1 MADLKPSVK
10 PAKGRSKA
18 HGKLTKAMRD
28 SIEGVA
34 RSLIFKIDHHVPL
47 VTARSL
53 IDRGL
58 IEVSGEKPLP
68 EWSSLKSLSL
78 YRLTPDGVLALGVF
92 APMLRD
98 RLLMDEKDAQI
109 HKQLEIVAPEIYR
122 FLRNTPRWGHQTR
135 FAAALREKQVLASGS
150 MVLAGPFM
158 NELNLQ
164 ILDQDLNTAEAL
176 VSRLRSMK
184 DEISLIKAEQVRLC
198 EEAELAGDD
207 LMVRALCATVDTWPK
222 VHGNWGDGRWIG

>member
-1 MADLKPSVK
+1 MSDPKPSVK
-10 PAKGRSKA
+10 PAKGSSKA

-34 RSLIFKIDHHVPL
+34 RALILKTDYHVPL
-47 VTARSL
+47 AVARLL

-58 IEVSGEKPLP
+58 IEVSGERPSS
-68 EWSSLKSLSL
+68 EQSSLKALSP
-78 YRLTPDGVLALGVF
+78 YRLTPDGVLALGLF
-92 APMLRD
+92 APTLRD

-109 HKQLEIVAPEIYR
+109 HKRLAIVAPEIYR
-122 FLRNTPRWGHQTR
+122 FLWNTPSWGRQTR
-135 FAAALREKQVLASGS
+135 FAAALREASGA

-164 ILDQDLNTAEAL
+164 VLDHDLDAAEAL

-184 DEISLIKAEQVRLC
+184 DEISLIKAEQARLR